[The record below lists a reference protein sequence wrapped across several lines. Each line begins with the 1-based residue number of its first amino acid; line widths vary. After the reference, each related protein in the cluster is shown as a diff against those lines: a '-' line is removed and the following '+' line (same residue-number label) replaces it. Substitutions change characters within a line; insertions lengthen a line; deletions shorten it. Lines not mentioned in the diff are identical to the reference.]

1 MQLRRELVQ
10 IGVRAG
16 FQLLAQLPD
25 CGVCPAQHAAHPLFL
40 EFACPDFLCGGCSVS
55 LFRSARSVRRFVF
68 QRSAAA
74 PARRILPALRKDLAA
89 AFPKPC
95 AERLPFLPLLLF
107 ALRRFRL
114 RRKRRLAHRHMRFL
128 RILPVPL
135 WARAQTAP
143 PGAGAPRSRRPGR
156 GFRLAGCLQECP
168 PARPEMPAA
177 SGCMP
182 EAARLPPVPAR
193 DTPFV
198 FSAVFSALYAGFYNQ
213 RSDFSKSSCDW
224 SICRSSA
231 SWNTSSWTSLNI
243 WITTATTGSRQN

>member
-1 MQLRRELVQ
+1 MPICLSALFRVSCAARSASSVFGICLSRFSLRRMFCFAVLICAFSSPICVSAICSCSCAADSACSSE
-10 IGVRAG
+10 R
-16 FQLLAQLPD
+16 PD
-25 CGVCPAQHAAHPLFL
+25 S
-40 EFACPDFLCGGCSVS
+40 SVS
-55 LFRSARSVRRFVF
+55 
-68 QRSAAA
+68 
-74 PARRILPALRKDLAA
+74 K
-89 AFPKPC
+89 
-95 AERLPFLPLLLF
+95 
-107 ALRRFRL
+107 ALRRASAFSSTFAFCAAAVRL
-114 RRKRRLAHRHMRFL
+114 RRKQRLAHRHMRFL

-198 FSAVFSALYAGFYNQ
+198 FLQRFLLCMQVFIIRDQIFQRVPAIGAFAGVPLHGTLQ
-213 RSDFSKSSCDW
+213 
-224 SICRSSA
+224 
-231 SWNTSSWTSLNI
+231 
-243 WITTATTGSRQN
+243 TGPH